1 MVGSTGRLRIGTREL
16 VLGRRTYVMAVV
28 NVSPDSFSGDGISDV
43 GQAVERGRQA
53 EAEGADLLDLGG
65 ESTRPETW
73 GRPPLP
79 VEAELARVVPVVER
93 LRDAVAIPIS
103 IDTSKAVAARTALG
117 AGAAM
122 VNDVT
127 GLKGDPDMADVV
139 AAAVVPVVI
148 MHNQPLQPGSDL
160 IAAIVRGLEQSLEI
174 ARRAGIR
181 EDRIIVDPG
190 IGFHKNP
197 SQNLELVRR
206 LHELERLG
214 LPLLVGPSRKSF
226 IGTALGL
233 PVEERLEGTAAVV
246 ALAVA
251 AGVDLVRVH
260 DVRAMVRVARMAD
273 AVVRPGRQNRP

>member
-16 VLGRRTYVMAVV
+16 VLGRRTYVIAVL

-43 GQAVERGRQA
+43 SQAVERGRQA
-53 EAEGADLLDLGG
+53 EAEGADLLDVGG

-73 GRPPLP
+73 DRPPLP
-79 VEAELARVVPVVER
+79 LEMELARVAPVVER

-103 IDTSKAVAARTALG
+103 IDTSKAAVARAALG

-127 GLKGDPDMADVV
+127 GLKGDPDMARVV
-139 AAAVVPVVI
+139 AAVGVPVVL
-148 MHNQPLQPGSDL
+148 MHNQPLQPGSGL
-160 IAAIVRGLEQSLEI
+160 IAEILRGLGQSLEI

-197 SQNLELVRR
+197 AQNLELLRR
-206 LHELERLG
+206 LHELSRLG

-226 IGTALGL
+226 IGRTLDL
-233 PVEERLEGTAAVV
+233 PVEERLEGTAAAV
-246 ALAVA
+246 ALAIA
-251 AGVDLVRVH
+251 AGADLVRVH

-273 AVVRPGRQNRP
+273 AIVRPGRRDPP

>member
-127 GLKGDPDMADVV
+127 GLKGDPDMAGVV
-139 AAAVVPVVI
+139 AAAGVPVVV

-197 SQNLELVRR
+197 AQNLELVRR

-273 AVVRPGRQNRP
+273 AVVRPGRQDRP

>member
-79 VEAELARVVPVVER
+79 VEAELARVVPVVGR
-93 LRDAVAIPIS
+93 LREAVAIPIS
-103 IDTSKAVAARTALG
+103 IDTSKAVVARTALG

-139 AAAVVPVVI
+139 AAAGVPVVI
-148 MHNQPLQPGSDL
+148 MDNQPLQPGSDL

-197 SQNLELVRR
+197 AQNLELVRR

-273 AVVRPGRQNRP
+273 AVVRPGRQDRP